1 MTTKNNLKNRT
12 QILRAPHKLIKG
24 LVVGALIFT
33 NLSNTLQAQEA
44 TYTRPSWWFGAAA
57 GANFNFYRGSTQKLN
72 EDLTV
77 PTAFHNGNGVGLYLA
92 PLVEYHKP
100 ESMLGVMFQAG
111 YDGRSGKFKEIK
123 TPCNCPA
130 DLSTKMSYITIE
142 PSLRFAPF
150 KSDFYL
156 YAGPRLAFNVAKSFV
171 YQLKTNPDYP
181 DQATNPAVEGDL
193 SDVNNMLVSMQ
204 IGAGYDIQLSS
215 KNKHTQFVL
224 SPFVSFQPYFGQSPR
239 SIETWNVTTL
249 RVGAAIKFGRGHKS
263 SSTDAAAIVPE
274 KNTPPTD
281 VVAAN
286 GDVQFSIYS
295 PKNIP
300 VERRVRETFPL
311 RNYIFFDKGSKEIP
325 NRYVLLKK
333 EEVKEFKEDQ
343 LEVFKSKKLS
353 GRSNR
358 QMVAYY
364 NILNILGDRMSKK
377 PTTTIKLVGSSE
389 TSNEDGK
396 AMAESVKSYLVNTF
410 GIDGSRITTEG
421 RSKPLILSGKEGG
434 TKDLELLSEG
444 NRRVSIETVSPTLLM
459 EFQSGPDA
467 PLQPV
472 EIMDVQKAPLDSYV
486 TFNVDGGKDEF
497 SSWDLEVKD
506 EKGTVQKFGPY
517 YQKKLSIPG
526 KSILGNRPQGDYKV
540 TMIGH
545 TKNGKTIK
553 KEAPMHMVLWTPGK
567 NEEGM
572 RFSVIFEYDES
583 EVNTIYD
590 KYLTNV
596 VTPKIPQGASVII
609 HGHTDV
615 IGDDDHNK
623 ELSIKRSQDV
633 KTILENELK
642 KSGRTDV
649 KFEEYGFG
657 EEDKLSPFENKYPEE
672 RFYNRTVVIDIIPKG

>member
-1 MTTKNNLKNRT
+1 MKTKNITTKRSAGLLT
-12 QILRAPHKLIKG
+12 SDKLLKG
-24 LVVGALIFT
+24 LMTGTLIIT
-33 NLSNTLQAQEA
+33 TLSSTLKAQEPA
-44 TYTRPSWWFGAAA
+44 YTKPSWWFGAAA

-72 EDLTV
+72 EDLIV
-77 PTAFHNGNGVGLYLA
+77 PSAFHSGNGVGLYLA

-100 ESMLGVMFQAG
+100 ESMFGAMFQAG

-130 DLSTKMSYITIE
+130 DLSTKIAYVTVE

-171 YQLKTNPDYP
+171 YQLKANPDYP
-181 DQATNPAVEGDL
+181 DQVDNPEVKGDL

-204 IGAGYDIQLSS
+204 IGAGYDIPLSS
-215 KNKHTQFVL
+215 QNKRTQFVI

-239 SIETWNVTTL
+239 SIESWNVTTL

-263 SSTDAAAIVPE
+263 SGVTSANPEKSTDVAAA
-274 KNTPPTD
+274 N
-281 VVAAN
+281 A
-286 GDVQFSIYS
+286 DVQFSINS
-295 PKNIP
+295 PKNVP

-325 NRYVLLKK
+325 SRYVLLKK
-333 EEVKEFKEDQ
+333 DEVKDFKEDQ

-364 NILNILGDRMSKK
+364 NILNILGDRMNKK

-410 GIDGSRITTEG
+410 GIDGARISTEG
-421 RSKPLILSGKEGG
+421 RNKPLIPSGQPGG
-434 TKDLELLSEG
+434 TQDLELLAEG

-497 SSWDLEVKD
+497 KSWDLEVKD
-506 EKGTVQKFGPY
+506 DKGVVEKFGPY
-517 YQKKLSIPG
+517 YQKKVSIPG
-526 KSILGNRPQGDYKV
+526 KSILGNRPEGDFKV

-545 TKNGKTIK
+545 TKSGKTVT
-553 KEAPMHMVLWTPGK
+553 KESPMHMVLWTPGK

-583 EVNTIYD
+583 ELNTIYD
-590 KYLTNV
+590 KYLTDV

-609 HGHTDV
+609 HGYTDI
-615 IGDDDHNK
+615 IGDADHNK
-623 ELSIKRSQDV
+623 QLSAKRSKDV
-633 KTILENELK
+633 QTIIEGQLK
-642 KSGRTDV
+642 KSGRNDV

-657 EEDKLSPFENKYPEE
+657 EEDQLSPFENKYPEE
-672 RFYNRTVVIDIIPKG
+672 RFYNRTVLIDIIPKK

>member
-1 MTTKNNLKNRT
+1 MKTQNNFKKRT
-12 QILRAPHKLIKG
+12 LNLFTPDKLMKG
-24 LVVGALIFT
+24 IMVSTLIFT
-33 NLSNTLQAQEA
+33 TMCNTLQAQEP
-44 TYTRPSWWFGAAA
+44 TYTKPSWWFGAAA

-77 PTAFHNGNGVGLYLA
+77 PAAFHSGNGIGLYLA

-100 ESMLGVMFQAG
+100 ESRWGAMFQAG

-130 DLSTKMSYITIE
+130 DLSTKMSYVTIE

-171 YQLKTNPDYP
+171 YQQKTNPDYP
-181 DQATNPAVEGDL
+181 DQIANPEVTGDL
-193 SDVNNMLVSMQ
+193 SDVNSTLVSMQ
-204 IGAGYDIQLSS
+204 IGAGYDIPLSS
-215 KNKHTQFVL
+215 QNKRTQFVV

-263 SSTDAAAIVPE
+263 SGVADVAPEKSTNVAAA
-274 KNTPPTD
+274 N
-281 VVAAN
+281 A
-286 GDVQFSIYS
+286 DVQFSINS

-300 VERRVRETFPL
+300 VERKVRETFPL

-333 EEVKEFKEDQ
+333 EEVKDFKEDQ

-377 PTTTIKLVGSSE
+377 PTTTIKLIGSSE

-396 AMAESVKSYLVNTF
+396 EMAESVKIYLVNTF
-410 GIDGSRITTEG
+410 GIDGSRISTEG
-421 RSKPLILSGKEGG
+421 RNKPLIPSGQPGG

-497 SSWDLEVKD
+497 KSWDLEVKD
-506 EKGTVQKFGPY
+506 DKGTVQKFGPY
-517 YQKKLSIPG
+517 TQKKVSLPG
-526 KSILGNRPQGDYKV
+526 KSILGDRPQGDFKV

-545 TKNGKTIK
+545 TKSGKTIK
-553 KEAPMHMVLWTPGK
+553 KEVPMHMVLWAPTK

-583 EVNTIYD
+583 SLNSVYD
-590 KYLTNV
+590 KYLTDV

-609 HGHTDV
+609 HGYTDI
-615 IGDDDHNK
+615 IGDAEHNK
-623 ELSIKRSQDV
+623 ELSTKRAKDV
-633 KTILENELK
+633 QMILENQLK
-642 KSGRTDV
+642 KSGRSDV

-657 EEDKLSPFENKYPEE
+657 EEDALSPFENKYPEE
-672 RFYNRTVVIDIIPKG
+672 RFYNRTVVIDIIPKS

>member
-1 MTTKNNLKNRT
+1 MKTQHYFKNKL
-12 QILRAPHKLIKG
+12 QMLSSPDKLIKG
-24 LVVGALIFT
+24 LIVSTLIFT
-33 NLSNTLQAQEA
+33 NFSTLQAQEPA
-44 TYTRPSWWFGAAA
+44 YTRPSWWFGAAA

-77 PTAFHNGNGVGLYLA
+77 PAAFHSGNGVGLYLA

-100 ESMLGVMFQAG
+100 ESMWGAMFQAG

-130 DLSTKMSYITIE
+130 DLSTKMSYVTIE

-171 YQLKTNPDYP
+171 YQQKANPDYP
-181 DQATNPAVEGDL
+181 NQVDNPEVKGDL
-193 SDVNNMLVSMQ
+193 SDVNSTLVSMQ

-215 KNKHTQFVL
+215 QNKRTQYVI

-239 SIETWNVTTL
+239 SIESWNVTTL
-249 RVGAAIKFGRGHKS
+249 RVGAAFKFGRGHKS
-263 SSTDAAAIVPE
+263 SDIAAVDPAG
-274 KNTPPTD
+274 T
-281 VVAAN
+281 AN
-286 GDVQFSIYS
+286 GDVQFSINS
-295 PKNIP
+295 PKNIAA
-300 VERRVRETFPL
+300 ERRVRETFPL

-325 NRYVLLKK
+325 DRYVLLKK
-333 EEVKEFKEDQ
+333 DEVKDFKEDQ
-343 LEVFKSKKLS
+343 LEAFKSKKLS

-410 GIDGSRITTEG
+410 GIDESRISTEG
-421 RSKPLILSGKEGG
+421 RNKPLIPSGQPGG

-459 EFQSGPDA
+459 EFQTGPDA

-472 EIMDVQKAPLDSYV
+472 EIMDIQQAPLDSYV

-497 SSWDLEVKD
+497 KYWDLEVKD
-506 EKGTVQKFGPY
+506 EKGAVQKFGPY
-517 YQKKLSIPG
+517 TQKKLSLPG
-526 KSILGNRPQGDYKV
+526 KSILGNRPQGDFKV

-545 TKNGKTIK
+545 TKSGKTVK
-553 KEAPMHMVLWTPGK
+553 KEAPVHMVLWTPSK

-583 EVNTIYD
+583 ELNNVYD
-590 KYLTNV
+590 KYLTDV
-596 VTPKIPQGASVII
+596 VAPKIPQGASVII
-609 HGHTDV
+609 HGYTDI
-615 IGDDDHNK
+615 IGDADHNK
-623 ELSIKRSQDV
+623 QLSLKRSKDV
-633 KTILENELK
+633 QMIIEKQLTKL
-642 KSGRTDV
+642 GRGDV

-657 EEDKLSPFENKYPEE
+657 EEDQLSPFENKFPEE
-672 RFYNRTVVIDIIPKG
+672 RFYNRTVVIDIIPKS

>member
-1 MTTKNNLKNRT
+1 MKNKNNFKKSGL
-12 QILRAPHKLIKG
+12 ILCSPDKLIKS
-24 LVVGALIFT
+24 LMVSTLIFT
-33 NLSNTLQAQEA
+33 TLTNTLQAQEP
-44 TYTRPSWWFGAAA
+44 TYTKPSWWFGAAA

-77 PTAFHNGNGVGLYLA
+77 PAAFHSGFGAGLYLA

-100 ESMLGVMFQAG
+100 ASMWGAMFQAG

-130 DLSTKMSYITIE
+130 DLSTKMSYVTIE

-150 KSDFYL
+150 KSDFYM
-156 YAGPRLAFNVAKSFV
+156 YAGPRVAFNVAKSFV
-171 YQLKTNPDYP
+171 YQQKANPDYP
-181 DQATNPAVEGDL
+181 NQVDNPEVKGDL
-193 SDVNNMLVSMQ
+193 SDVNNTLISMQ

-215 KNKHTQFVL
+215 QNKRTQYVL

-239 SIETWNVTTL
+239 SIESWNVTTL
-249 RVGAAIKFGRGHKS
+249 RVGAAFKFGRGHKS
-263 SSTDAAAIVPE
+263 SDVATVD
-274 KNTPPTD
+274 PTGP
-281 VVAAN
+281 AN
-286 GDVQFSIYS
+286 ADVQFSINS

-300 VERRVRETFPL
+300 TERRVRETFPL

-325 NRYVLLKK
+325 SRYVLLKK
-333 EEVKEFKEDQ
+333 DEVKDFKEDQ

-364 NILNILGDRMSKK
+364 NILNILGDRMNKK

-410 GIDGSRITTEG
+410 GIDGSRISTEG
-421 RSKPLILSGKEGG
+421 RNKPLIPSGQPGG
-434 TKDLELLSEG
+434 TKDLEMLSEG

-486 TFNVDGGKDEF
+486 TFNVDGGNDEF
-497 SSWDLEVKD
+497 KYWDLEVKD
-506 EKGTVQKFGPY
+506 EKGAVQKFGPY
-517 YQKKLSIPG
+517 TQKKLSLPG
-526 KSILGNRPQGDYKV
+526 KSILGDRPQGDFKV

-545 TKNGKTIK
+545 TKSGKTIK
-553 KEAPMHMVLWTPGK
+553 KEAPVHMVLWTPGK
-567 NEEGM
+567 SEEGM
-572 RFSVIFEYDES
+572 RFSVIFEFNDS

-590 KYLTNV
+590 KYLTDV

-609 HGHTDV
+609 HGHTDIV
-615 IGDDDHNK
+615 GDADHNK
-623 ELSIKRSQDV
+623 QLSVKRSKDV
-633 KTILENELK
+633 QMIIEKELTK
-642 KSGRTDV
+642 LGRSDV

-657 EEDKLSPFENKYPEE
+657 EEDELSPFENKYPEE
-672 RFYNRTVVIDIIPKG
+672 RFYNRTVVIDIIPKI